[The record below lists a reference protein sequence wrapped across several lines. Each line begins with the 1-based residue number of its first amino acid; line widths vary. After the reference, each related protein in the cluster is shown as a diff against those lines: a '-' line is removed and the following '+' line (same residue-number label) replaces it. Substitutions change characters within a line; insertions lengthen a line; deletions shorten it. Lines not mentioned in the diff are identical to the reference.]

1 MNHND
6 QIYIDGRW
14 MPSARSTTIPVINPA
29 TEEVIADVPAGT
41 AADVGRAVTAARC
54 AFESWSAIP
63 LEGRVKYLTAIGDAL
78 AARSDEL
85 TELISAEM
93 GMPRKHTAVFQV
105 QGALAKVAA
114 YTDEALRYDW
124 EELGDGATV
133 VRQPVGVVAA
143 ITPWNAPLS
152 IALDKVIPA
161 LLAGCTVVLKPSEVT
176 PLNASVL
183 AEAIHDAGLLPGVFN
198 LVSGEGLAV
207 GEPLVSHPEV
217 DMISFTG
224 STRAG
229 TRIATQVAARNA
241 RVLLEMGGKS
251 ANIVLADADLDQALK
266 PSVMNCFANSGQVC
280 TAPTRLLIDRSRYA
294 QAVERIKAI
303 AEQVTVGDPST
314 DVDLGPLVSAAQRD
328 RVRGY
333 IEKGIT
339 AGARLV
345 TGGSQPPEGLRRGF
359 FVRPTVFADVTNS
372 MAIAQEE
379 IFGPVLCVIAYDDDD
394 DAVRIAND
402 TRYGLSAMVW
412 SSDLG
417 HAHRVARRLRTGAVR
432 INGHKA
438 GPNTPAGGFKQ
449 SGIGRTNG
457 RFALDEYVEI
467 QAIAGGEGSI

>member
-1 MNHND
+1 MNHYN
-6 QIYIDGRW
+6 QIYIDGAW
-14 MPSARSTTIPVINPA
+14 VPSASSTTIPVINPA

-41 AADVGRAVTAARC
+41 ADDVERAVTAARC
-54 AFESWSAIP
+54 AFESWSAIS

-114 YTDEALRYDW
+114 YTDEALRYLW
-124 EELGDGATV
+124 EELSEGATV

-152 IALDKVIPA
+152 IALDKVVPA
-161 LLAGCTVVLKPSEVT
+161 LLASCTVVLKPSEVT

-198 LVSGEGLAV
+198 LVSGEGPAV

-229 TRIATQVAARNA
+229 TRIATQAAARNA

-266 PSVMNCFANSGQVC
+266 PSVMNCFANSGQIC

-339 AGARLV
+339 AGARVV
-345 TGGSQPPEGLRRGF
+345 TGGVQPPEGLRRGF

-379 IFGPVLCVIAYDDDD
+379 IFGPVLCVVAYDDDD
-394 DAVRIAND
+394 EAVRIAND
-402 TRYGLSAMVW
+402 TRYGLSGMVW

-438 GPNTPAGGFKQ
+438 GPNAPAGGFKQ

>member
-1 MNHND
+1 MNHYN
-6 QIYIDGRW
+6 QIYIDGAW
-14 MPSARSTTIPVINPA
+14 VPSASRTTIPVINPA

-41 AADVGRAVTAARC
+41 AADVGRAVTAARR
-54 AFESWSAIP
+54 AFESWSAIS
-63 LEGRVKYLTAIGDAL
+63 LEARVKYLTAVADAL
-78 AARSDEL
+78 AARFDEL

-93 GMPRKHTAVFQV
+93 GMPRQQAAAFQV
-105 QGALAKVAA
+105 RGAVAKVAA
-114 YTDEALRYDW
+114 YTEETRRYAW
-124 EELGDGATV
+124 EEPSDGAIV
-133 VRQPVGVVAA
+133 VRQPAGVVAA

-152 IALDKVIPA
+152 IALDKVVPA
-161 LLAGCTVVLKPSEVT
+161 LLAGCAVVLKPSEVT
-176 PLNASVL
+176 PLNAWVL
-183 AEAIHDAGLLPGVFN
+183 AEAIHEAGLPPGAFN
-198 LVSGEGLAV
+198 LVSGEGSAV
-207 GEPLVSHPEV
+207 GEALVSHPDV

-224 STRAG
+224 STGAG
-229 TRIATQVAARNA
+229 TRIATLAAGRTA

-251 ANIVLADADLDQALK
+251 ANIVLADADLDEALER
-266 PSVMNCFANSGQVC
+266 SVMSCFANSGQIC
-280 TAPTRLLIDRSRYA
+280 TAPTRLLIDRSQYLD
-294 QAVERIKAI
+294 AVARIKAI
-303 AEQVTVGDPST
+303 AEQVTVGDPAT
-314 DVDLGPLVSAAQRD
+314 NVDLGPLVSAAQRD

-333 IEKGIT
+333 IKKGI
-339 AGARLV
+339 AEGARLV
-345 TGGSQPPEGLRRGF
+345 TGGPHPPEGLKQGF
-359 FVRPTVFADVTNS
+359 FVRPTVFADVATS

-438 GPNTPAGGFKQ
+438 GPNAPAGGFKQ

>member
-1 MNHND
+1 MNHYD
-6 QIYIDGRW
+6 RIYIDGTW
-14 MPSARSTTIPVINPA
+14 VPSASSTTLPVVNPA
-29 TEEVIADVPAGT
+29 TEEVIATVPAGT
-41 AADVGRAVTAARC
+41 SGDVDRAATAARR
-54 AFESWSAIP
+54 AFESWSATLP
-63 LEGRVKYLTAIGDAL
+63 AERANYLTAFGDAL
-78 AARSDEL
+78 ATRSDEL

-93 GMPRKHTAVFQV
+93 GMPSKQTAAFQV
-105 QGALAKVAA
+105 LGAVAKVAA
-114 YTDEALRYDW
+114 YTEQAEQYAW
-124 EELGDGATV
+124 EEPSDGATV

-143 ITPWNAPLS
+143 VTPWNAPLS
-152 IALDKVIPA
+152 IALDKVVPA

-176 PLNASVL
+176 PLNAWVL
-183 AEAIHDAGLLPGVFN
+183 AEAIHEAGLPPGVFN
-198 LVSGEGLAV
+198 LLSGEGPAV
-207 GEPLVSHPEV
+207 GEALVSHPEV

-224 STRAG
+224 STGAG
-229 TRIATQVAARNA
+229 TRIATVAAGRSA

-251 ANIVLADADLDQALK
+251 ANIVLPDADLEQALR
-266 PSVMNCFANSGQVC
+266 PSVMTCLANSGQIC

-294 QAVERIKAI
+294 EAVERIKAI
-303 AEQVTVGDPST
+303 AEQVTVGDPGT

-345 TGGSQPPEGLRRGF
+345 TGGTQPPEGLKHGF

-379 IFGPVLCVIAYDDDD
+379 VFGPVLCVIPYDDED

-402 TRYGLSAMVW
+402 THYGLSGMVW
-412 SSDLG
+412 SSDPD

-438 GPNTPAGGFKQ
+438 GPNAPAGGFKQ

-467 QAIAGGEGSI
+467 QAIAGEERSI